1 MNFKI
6 TFLLAFLIFNF
17 ISFAQPCNMI
27 LTTAVNNA
35 MGGGP
40 NGTISLSVNGGTP
53 PYSFVWSNGQ
63 TTQNA
68 TMLPPGCYTVVVSDA
83 AGCQS
88 TVTSCVQSL
97 LGPILY
103 SNSNPVSTFSVVNG
117 GFTPQWVCPNQTL
130 QTDGGIMKI
139 YLESGATMITGG
151 GIDTVYAK
159 TGSTITMTGGIHVI
173 YHEPGVTLNMN
184 GGIPTLY
191 PCSNLVFD
199 YSLAPANGCAPVLT
213 CNLSVSLGVG
223 NPIGGGNN
231 GSINTTVS
239 NGTFPFT
246 YAWSGG
252 QTAANLSNL
261 SPGAYSVIVT
271 DANGCIDTAAATLV
285 NLAGPTV
292 LSNSNVV
299 SSYQIVNGGFTPQW
313 VCQNDTLYTDG
324 GIMNIYLEAGA
335 TMITGGGIDS
345 IFAKSG
351 STIIMTGGIHR
362 IYHEPGV
369 NLVMNGG
376 IPYLN
381 PCPSL
386 VFNYSQAPANGCVPV
401 PVCNMTAAATVS
413 NVQCNGDA
421 TGTAT
426 VTPSGGT
433 APYSY
438 VWSNLPGNTQAV
450 NNLPSGTYTVTV
462 TDANGCITTQ
472 NLTITQPVALVGNS
486 SITNPIL
493 CAGGMATVSLSATGG
508 TAPYTGIGSLSQIA
522 GTQTYTVTDANGCS
536 STTTVTIT
544 EPTALSITTTST
556 DEILGNDGTA
566 SVTTSGG
573 TAPYS
578 ITWQPGGFT
587 TAAISG
593 LAAGLYAVTVTDA
606 NGCGVTMEEQVGS
619 QVGMSLLNLETAL
632 SVYPNPSATTI
643 TVSNSASIVFDQ
655 VGVYTSE
662 GRLLFEFALGGNES
676 RILDISSWS
685 PGRYVL
691 KHASGVL
698 PIVKL

>member
-1 MNFKI
+1 MNLRLFLI
-6 TFLLAFLIFNF
+6 LLAVNINLVL
-17 ISFAQPCNMI
+17 FAQPCMMM

-40 NGTISLSVNGGTP
+40 NGTINLTVNGGTP

-63 TTQNA
+63 STQNA
-68 TMLPPGCYTVVVSDA
+68 TMLPPGCYTVVVTDA
-83 AGCQS
+83 VGCQS
-88 TVTSCVQSL
+88 MATACITNL
-97 LGPILY
+97 AGPILY

-117 GFTPQWVCPNQTL
+117 GFTPQWVCANQTL

-191 PCSNLVFD
+191 PCASLVFD
-199 YSLAPANGCAPVLT
+199 YSQAPANGCAPVLT
-213 CNLSVSLGVG
+213 CNLSVSLGVS
-223 NPIGGGNN
+223 NSIGGGNN
-231 GSINTTVS
+231 GAISTTVS

-271 DANGCIDTAAATLV
+271 DANGCMDTAAANII

-299 SSYQIVNGGFTPQW
+299 NSYQVVNGGFTPQW

-324 GIMNIYLEAGA
+324 GIMNVYLEAGA

-376 IPYLN
+376 IHYLY

-401 PVCNMTAAATVS
+401 PVCNMTASAAVN
-413 NVQCNGDA
+413 NVLCNGQA
-421 TGTAT
+421 SGTAT

-438 VWSNLPGNTQAV
+438 VWSPLPGNTQTV
-450 NNLPSGTYTVTV
+450 NNLTSGTYTVTV

-472 NLTITQPVALVGNS
+472 SFTVTEPASLVGNAS
-486 SITNPIL
+486 VIAPIL
-493 CAGGMATVSLSATGG
+493 CAGGTATVSVSAIGG
-508 TAPYTGIGSLSQIA
+508 TPPYAGIGSFSQSA
-522 GTQTYTVTDANGCS
+522 GTQTYTITDANGCS
-536 STTTVTIT
+536 SITTANIT

-556 DEILGNDGTA
+556 DELLGNDGTA
-566 SVTTSGG
+566 SVTTTGG

-593 LAAGLYAVTVTDA
+593 LTAGLYMVTVTDA

-619 QVGMSLLNLETAL
+619 QVGLNSLNQETGL
-632 SVYPNPSATTI
+632 SVYPNPSETTI
-643 TVSNSASIVFDQ
+643 TVSNSGLNVFDK
-655 VGVYTSE
+655 VGVFTTE
-662 GRLLFEFALGGNES
+662 GRLVFEFTLEGNES